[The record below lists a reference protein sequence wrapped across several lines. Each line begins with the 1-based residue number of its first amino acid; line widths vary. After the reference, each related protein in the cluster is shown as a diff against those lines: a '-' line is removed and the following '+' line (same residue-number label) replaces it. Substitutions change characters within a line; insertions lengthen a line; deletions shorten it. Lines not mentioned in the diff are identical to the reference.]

1 MSKSLRKEIID
12 LKIYLKEFEDNM
24 LEEDKKIL
32 NKDAWDLDYEKELV
46 ILRNKIMYGE
56 GKEKL
61 EKLSA

>member
-32 NKDAWDLDYEKELV
+32 NKDAWDLDYEKELI

-56 GKEKL
+56 GEEKL
-61 EKLSA
+61 EKLSV